1 MFGVLGVGE
10 ELGQPEGCVCGAQVD
25 HAEMDE
31 EGRDDVVGEDGEVV
45 RARGRGSRGS
55 LGEAS
60 AGAAGLRGV
69 WTVIDMEILAWHS

>member
-1 MFGVLGVGE
+1 MGGGPCAGE
-10 ELGQPEGCVCGAQVD
+10 
-25 HAEMDE
+25 
-31 EGRDDVVGEDGEVV
+31 
-45 RARGRGSRGS
+45 GSRGS